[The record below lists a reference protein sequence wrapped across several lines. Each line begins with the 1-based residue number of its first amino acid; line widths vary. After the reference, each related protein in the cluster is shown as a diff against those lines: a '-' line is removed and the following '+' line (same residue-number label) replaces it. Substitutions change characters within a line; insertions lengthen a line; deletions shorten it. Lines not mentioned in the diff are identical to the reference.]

1 AVDGGRALEA
11 GAEVAERVGRG
22 ALVVEGN
29 GHGRGRALDGEDTR
43 DLERAGPRGGDL
55 RGAEGDPRGGLHR
68 DAVVGV
74 EVAGAGGVAGVDRG
88 GVDDDL
94 DGGVLD
100 ALGRDGD
107 RALVLVERATDLGD
121 HRVAGDK
128 AEARVGGV
136 EGPVSGQGGDVGAH
150 E

>member
-1 AVDGGRALEA
+1 HRL
-11 GAEVAERVGRG
+11 
-22 ALVVEGN
+22 
-29 GHGRGRALDGEDTR
+29 GRALDGEVTR
-43 DLERAGPRGGDL
+43 DLERAGPGGGDL
-55 RGAEGDPRGGLHR
+55 GGAEGDLRVGLHLEE
-68 DAVVGV
+68 VVGL
-74 EVAGAGGVAGVDRG
+74 EVAVTVGGAGVDRG
-88 GVDDDL
+88 GVDDDVE
-94 DGGVLD
+94 DGVVD